1 MGKSIFIIL
10 ASIALAAIGQVTL
23 KIGMNRIGALGIG
36 SLGEVASALVRIA
49 STPLVAVGL
58 LLYVLAAALWLVVL
72 SRVPLSLAYPM
83 VALGY
88 VVVVFLSWFALKEVV
103 PPARW
108 LGLVIICFGVALVG
122 TSGR

>member
-58 LLYVLAAALWLVVL
+58 LFYVLAAALWLVVL